1 MTVLKLQDDC
11 RTLEK
16 REITARRILRDYE
29 LRRILDSY
37 EKPIKW
43 KAKRYAR
50 VYEDRK
56 DFQQVGREAVLTV
69 FQRIRK
75 GELEVEREHSYYLNS
90 VDHAML
96 DYAYKL
102 YRKTFFVWHYDK
114 KNGPTRI
121 KRYHYGG
128 QRKARIQYHGNKL
141 TLLYESRRS
150 VQDLIEGTA
159 PGSYSENF
167 FEG

>member
-56 DFQQVGREAVLTV
+56 DFQQVGREAGLTV

-75 GELEVEREHSYYLNS
+75 CELEGGREHSCYLNC
-90 VDHAML
+90 VDDAML
-96 DYAYKL
+96 DSA
-102 YRKTFFVWHYDK
+102 
-114 KNGPTRI
+114 
-121 KRYHYGG
+121 
-128 QRKARIQYHGNKL
+128 
-141 TLLYESRRS
+141 
-150 VQDLIEGTA
+150 
-159 PGSYSENF
+159 
-167 FEG
+167 